1 MDHDFKSV
9 LSPNLPEKILVDNG
23 YIDQSRLIE
32 DETRLSYSSGTN
44 PTGGYALQ
52 GQNISTLENK
62 ENDIQASIFGAEPSA
77 EPIQEQGFQTGII
90 DDDQNPLANIYSEE
104 FATFLDEAW
113 AGIPECDLPTMEGID
128 FEMED
133 SASSASG
140 LFTLAD
146 YDICTGRLNNEVL
159 AVTTNSSP
167 PSSSDSNSLSEDDG
181 CQLMDPQNPLLV
193 RSLVDDTELSF
204 TTEPSHWTSS
214 YGMQYGVPPG
224 TNSATTSEEISTSSY
239 FNEGE
244 AQQFTPMSQE
254 QGNSDCQHPAGN
266 NFPSNERLLVEKLL
280 TASDIGNDAAG
291 VLLPK
296 KDVELNFPRFEKQLE
311 LTLHDPEE
319 IGKIWKMRLTIND
332 GAIYRLKQ
340 SIQYTRHYS
349 LQAGDLL
356 GIFLDVQRGRYVVR
370 FEKRNSI
377 HMPTSV
383 VDSASNDEPMS
394 WKPVIRKKLTKTDVT
409 LGLKGYGQI
418 FMGKKDVQKNFPPL
432 SEKEGYLINF
442 VDWRANC
449 MWEMRLKFKS
459 ENSAGRLYLLKN
471 IRDFLKTHE
480 LGQGDVVEF
489 WKSDSTPAR
498 YALTAKKTL

>member
-9 LSPNLPEKILVDNG
+9 FSPNLPENILVDNG
-23 YIDQSRLIE
+23 YIDRSRLIE
-32 DETRLSYSSGTN
+32 NETRLSYSSGTN
-44 PTGGYALQ
+44 PTGGHALQ

-62 ENDIQASIFGAEPSA
+62 ENDVQASIFGPEPSA
-77 EPIQEQGFQTGII
+77 EPIQEQGFQTGIV
-90 DDDQNPLANIYSEE
+90 DDDQNHLA
-104 FATFLDEAW
+104 TVLDEAW
-113 AGIPECDLPTMEGID
+113 ADIPECDLPTIFQI

-133 SASSASG
+133 SASSISG
-140 LFTLAD
+140 LLTLAD
-146 YDICTGRLNNEVL
+146 YDICTGQLNKEVL
-159 AVTTNSSP
+159 AVTINSSP

-181 CQLMDPQNPLLV
+181 CQMMDPQNPLLV
-193 RSLVDDTELSF
+193 RSLVDDSELSF
-204 TTEPSHWTSS
+204 TAEPTSHWTSS
-214 YGMQYGVPPG
+214 YGMQYGVPPRIPG
-224 TNSATTSEEISTSSY
+224 TNSATTPEEIGTSSY
-239 FNEGE
+239 FNQGE
-244 AQQFTPMSQE
+244 AQQFAPMSQE
-254 QGNSDCQHPAGN
+254 QGNSDCQHPTGN

-280 TASDIGNDAAG
+280 TASDIGNDATG

-296 KDVELNFPRFEKQLE
+296 KYVELNFPRFANQLE

-319 IGKIWKMRLTIND
+319 NGKTWKMRLTIND
-332 GAIYRLKQ
+332 GTIYRLKK

-370 FEKRNSI
+370 FEKRKPI

-383 VDSASNDEPMS
+383 ADSASNDEPIS
-394 WKPVIRKKLTKTDVT
+394 WKAVIRKKLTKTDVT

-418 FMGKKDVQKNFPPL
+418 FMGKKDVQKNFPHL

-449 MWEMRLKFKS
+449 TWEMRLKFKS
-459 ENSAGRLYLLKN
+459 ENSAGRLYLLQN

-498 YALTAKKTL
+498 YALTARKTV